1 MKAEAGSYMR
11 DVYIQE
17 GIVGG
22 DRLQIR
28 CTRVNSTSTGRCI
41 RKNSW
46 RYDATVLS
54 SFNNFAATRIFTQIT
69 CKLLLMLRQEME
81 MQAIREEQEKEDAER
96 KYMREE
102 LLKCRE
108 QLQLNEETRVGMVLK
123 IRGTVASFS
132 HTRRI

>member
-1 MKAEAGSYMR
+1 
-11 DVYIQE
+11 
-17 GIVGG
+17 
-22 DRLQIR
+22 
-28 CTRVNSTSTGRCI
+28 
-41 RKNSW
+41 
-46 RYDATVLS
+46 
-54 SFNNFAATRIFTQIT
+54 
-69 CKLLLMLRQEME
+69 

-132 HTRRI
+132 HTRRIYLPLDVISS